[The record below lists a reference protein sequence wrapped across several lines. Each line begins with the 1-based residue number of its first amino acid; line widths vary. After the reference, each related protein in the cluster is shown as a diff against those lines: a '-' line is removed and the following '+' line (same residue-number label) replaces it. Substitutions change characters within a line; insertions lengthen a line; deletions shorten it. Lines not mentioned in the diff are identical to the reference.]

1 MINNKKNIL
10 IPIIII
16 ITIIIIVITIVLLVN
31 LHYNSE
37 QSIIERESAETNE
50 ELPPLNNKVTKVASR
65 SNYMT
70 NREIVNKFYNNYKS
84 KSKSICKMF
93 SKEYME
99 YSNITEDNVYNII
112 PKIDNTVEVN
122 ITEMYEAQINY
133 NVKQIIVYGYLKG
146 EITNKIENFK
156 IMINVDYKENTFEVF
171 LEDYLDKNYP
181 DLNMESQINIDE
193 QKNIESNQ
201 ENIFEYSV
209 TNDEEYCVLRFNSFI
224 NNMLYYPKYVY
235 DKIDEEY
242 RKERFTDYN
251 DYLNFIEESKVD
263 FYFLELEQY
272 QKVNENNKNKYILI
286 DSRGNYYIFTENAA
300 MDYNVIMDMYTIEL
314 DDVIQ
319 KYNEMDVPNKS
330 IYNIEQIVSAINN
343 KDYEYIYSKLDETFK
358 STNFPTF
365 ESLKKYILEQFYY
378 TNKIDSKK
386 YEYVGNVGIVGI
398 TISDLDGNKEEIL
411 NKKFFIQLGEGTNF
425 TLSFEK

>member
-1 MINNKKNIL
+1 
-10 IPIIII
+10 
-16 ITIIIIVITIVLLVN
+16 
-31 LHYNSE
+31 
-37 QSIIERESAETNE
+37 
-50 ELPPLNNKVTKVASR
+50 
-65 SNYMT
+65 
-70 NREIVNKFYNNYKS
+70 
-84 KSKSICKMF
+84 
-93 SKEYME
+93 
-99 YSNITEDNVYNII
+99 
-112 PKIDNTVEVN
+112 
-122 ITEMYEAQINY
+122 
-133 NVKQIIVYGYLKG
+133 
-146 EITNKIENFK
+146 
-156 IMINVDYKENTFEVF
+156 
-171 LEDYLDKNYP
+171 
-181 DLNMESQINIDE
+181 
-193 QKNIESNQ
+193 
-201 ENIFEYSV
+201 
-209 TNDEEYCVLRFNSFI
+209 
-224 NNMLYYPKYVY
+224 
-235 DKIDEEY
+235 
-242 RKERFTDYN
+242 
-251 DYLNFIEESKVD
+251 
-263 FYFLELEQY
+263 
-272 QKVNENNKNKYILI
+272 
-286 DSRGNYYIFTENAA
+286 

>member
-209 TNDEEYCVLRFNSFI
+209 TNDEEYCVLMFNSFI

-263 FYFLELEQY
+263 FYFLEL
-272 QKVNENNKNKYILI
+272 
-286 DSRGNYYIFTENAA
+286 
-300 MDYNVIMDMYTIEL
+300 
-314 DDVIQ
+314 
-319 KYNEMDVPNKS
+319 
-330 IYNIEQIVSAINN
+330 
-343 KDYEYIYSKLDETFK
+343 
-358 STNFPTF
+358 
-365 ESLKKYILEQFYY
+365 
-378 TNKIDSKK
+378 
-386 YEYVGNVGIVGI
+386 
-398 TISDLDGNKEEIL
+398 
-411 NKKFFIQLGEGTNF
+411 
-425 TLSFEK
+425 

>member
-209 TNDEEYCVLRFNSFI
+209 TNDEEYCVLMFNSFI